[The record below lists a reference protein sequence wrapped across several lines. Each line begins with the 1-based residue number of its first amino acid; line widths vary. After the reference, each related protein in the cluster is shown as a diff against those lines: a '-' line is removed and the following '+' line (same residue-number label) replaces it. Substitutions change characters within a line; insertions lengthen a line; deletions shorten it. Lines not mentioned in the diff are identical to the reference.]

1 MDEDNN
7 QQLLGLDEKSLE
19 LIGISKKKKIKIK
32 KPSIFKKKYKDIG
45 KKAEEIEKT
54 SIGSKLTNE
63 NIIHGMKKI
72 GKTKKIFESNKV
84 KKLFKSNI
92 FEKKVKK

>member
-19 LIGISKKKKIKIK
+19 LIGVPKKKLKIK

-45 KKAEEIEKT
+45 KKTEKLEKT

-84 KKLFKSNI
+84 KKLFEGNI